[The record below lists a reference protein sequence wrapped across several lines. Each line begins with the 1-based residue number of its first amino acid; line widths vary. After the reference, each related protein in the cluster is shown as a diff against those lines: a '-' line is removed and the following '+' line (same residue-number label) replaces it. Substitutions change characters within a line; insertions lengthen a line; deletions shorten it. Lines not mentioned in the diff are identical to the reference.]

1 MKKYLFFTLLLLLAT
16 ATQAQNQ
23 PKQRAG
29 QLSLIVRY
37 LNAADSTQ
45 VAESVKIDTMS
56 AGQKYAIPSP
66 IVAGYH
72 PDRDTVKGRMP
83 ETDWVETVL
92 YTKDTFR
99 VSLKAD
105 PEECGTVSGEGEYEY
120 QTEVIVTAVPNE
132 GYAFVNWT
140 EYDDE
145 VSTEASDT
153 IVVTWDVEWVAH
165 FTLLPPVVG
174 TVVAPHGICSGESLE
189 LTTPE
194 VTNADEQGWEMAPDG
209 QFANVVAYTGQE
221 LDASYNGWQLRYYAA
236 NNAGI
241 VYSNVVGIVVNTLE
255 PELTGDAVL
264 CSMLTG
270 TYTALNVGGA
280 DLTWTVSDPAATVT
294 EANKIITVVWT
305 TAGEQTVTLLAENS
319 ETGCS
324 ATVTMAVTVQSFV
337 NESDIN
343 DIVAKNNG
351 NDYILIYP
359 NPKDT
364 YKYQWY
370 KDGQP
375 INGAKGQYYHQENGL
390 DSGVYK
396 VYISFN
402 ADADGNLFCGAFT
415 KEYIVAEP
423 VTLGLCPNP
432 AHVNEGIVVMNGN
445 GGELSIDIYSLD
457 GRLLHQQTVSG
468 TQVALNVN
476 LPKGLYLV
484 KLTDQD
490 MVETTQK
497 LIIE

>member
-1 MKKYLFFTLLLLLAT
+1 MKKHLFFTLLLLLAV

-23 PKQRAG
+23 TELSAG
-29 QLSLIVRY
+29 RLKLTVRY
-37 LNAADSTQ
+37 LNATDNSQ
-45 VAESVKIDTMS
+45 MAEEVKIDTMS
-56 AGQKYAIPSP
+56 AGQRYAIPSP

-72 PDRDTVKGRMP
+72 PDRDTVKGKMP
-83 ETDWVETVL
+83 ETDHVETVL
-92 YTKDTFR
+92 YTKDTFK
-99 VSLKAD
+99 VTLKAE
-105 PEECGTVSGEGEYEY
+105 PEEGGTVTGEGEYEY
-120 QTEVIVTAVPNE
+120 QTEVTVTATPNE

-140 EYDDE
+140 EYADE
-145 VSTEASDT
+145 VSTEASYT
-153 IVVTWDVEWVAH
+153 IEVTWDVELVAN
-165 FTLLPPVVG
+165 FVLLPPTVG
-174 TVVAPHGICSGESLE
+174 TIAAPSICAGEALE

-194 VTNADEQGWEMAPDG
+194 VTNANQQGWEMAPDG

-221 LDASYNGWQLRYYAA
+221 LDASYNGWQLRYFASNAA
-236 NNAGI
+236 GT
-241 VYSNVVGIVVNTLE
+241 VYSNVVNIVVNALE

-270 TYTALNVGGA
+270 TYTALHVGGA

-294 EANKIITVVWT
+294 EANKKVNVVWA
-305 TAGEQTVTLLAENS
+305 TAGEQTVTLLAEDS

-337 NESDIN
+337 NQSDVN

-351 NDYILIYP
+351 KDYILIYP

-370 KDGQP
+370 KDGKP
-375 INGAKGQYYHQENGL
+375 IKGATGQYYHQENGL
-390 DSGVYK
+390 DAGVYK

-415 KEYIVAEP
+415 KEYT
-423 VTLGLCPNP
+423 VTAPAVLGLCPNP
-432 AHVNEGIVVMNGN
+432 AHGSEGIVVMNDN
-445 GGELSIDIYSLD
+445 GGELSVDIYSLD

-484 KLTDQD
+484 KITDKD